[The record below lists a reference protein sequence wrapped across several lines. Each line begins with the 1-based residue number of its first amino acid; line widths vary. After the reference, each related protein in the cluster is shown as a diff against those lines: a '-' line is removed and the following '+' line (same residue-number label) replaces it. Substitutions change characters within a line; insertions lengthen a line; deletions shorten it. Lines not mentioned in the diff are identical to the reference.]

1 MRNLLSSLCYFSIFF
16 APFLFPIIVWIAV
29 RDSCVQSHAKRA
41 LLSHFFPVLAVIPL
55 LYSLVS
61 QRPGLFVTFLLLFGI
76 VYLVVFV
83 YNIYKGIQSLREYA

>member
-16 APFLFPIIVWIAV
+16 APFLFPVIVWIAV
-29 RDSCVQSHAKRA
+29 RDSYVQSHAKRA